1 MNELEQSD
9 FEQIIQQVNSDQL
22 WDFPGG
28 IFPPQHKGLSNGSAI
43 KQLPLP
49 ERLFVT
55 VKQHIGVEG
64 HLIVEPGDHVLKGQ
78 PLTKSMNPFAVPV
91 HAPTSGNVVK
101 IAPHVSAHPSGLPEL
116 SVEIEP
122 DGQDK
127 WIALKPLQNYLSLP
141 KASVLGAICDA
152 GISGMGGAGFPTHI
166 KAAPKKNVQFLLI
179 NGIECEPYIT
189 SDDRLMREHA
199 WQIRQGIDVLFHLLC
214 PKQVY
219 IAIEDNKP
227 EAIEAMQVAC
237 QENEAY
243 KVCVVPTKYPAGG
256 EKQLIQVLT
265 GREVPQQGLPVDVG
279 VIMDNVGTCFAIAD
293 AIFTGKPLIQRV
305 VTLTGDAVSKP
316 GNVWALIGTPISHL
330 MTQSEYQAD
339 TNNQKVIMGG
349 PMMGFTI
356 ASPDVP
362 VVKITNC
369 ILMPTTQEMPPAA
382 PEQPCIRCSACAD
395 VCPASLLPQ
404 QLFWHSKAKELDKA
418 QDYNLFDC
426 IECGACAYVCPSEIP
441 LVHYYRVAKAE
452 IRHEQQEKQKS
463 DKARERFESRA
474 ARLLRE
480 QQARDEKH
488 RKAAQ
493 ARKEAM
499 EASGNNAQDKIA
511 AALARAKAKKAP
523 LDSQTPAEEVEPEQ
537 VNSAPENKGNDR
549 VAAAIARAKAKKAQ
563 HQVEDAP
570 VAEPGTNAGQQH
582 IEQTPPA
589 VSKDERVAAAIA
601 RAKAKKAQ
609 HQVEDA
615 PVAEPGTNAG
625 QQHIEQTPP
634 AVSKDERVAAAI
646 ARAKAKKA
654 QHQVE
659 DASVAEPGTNAGQQ
673 HIEQTPPAVSK
684 DERVAAA
691 IARAKAKKAQHQLE
705 NAPVTEPGGNA
716 DQQHIE
722 QTTPAT
728 STDETVTTSQANDS
742 QTVPSVSST
751 ASPSS
756 ALEADNTIDRPPA
769 ADVSVTTDSEI
780 ENIPETSD
788 NEQASLAHQA
798 DSEHLRKQRIAQAV
812 AKVKAKKRPPPK
824 TPAKPLPTVVPPVDD
839 NTSAVNNS
847 AADNPLQSAEQALEQ
862 KKKRIAIAV
871 AKAKAKKAAQSNQT
885 PEG

>member
-1 MNELEQSD
+1 LEQND
-9 FEQIIQQVNSDQL
+9 FEQIIQQVNNDKL

-43 KQLPLP
+43 TQPPLP

-55 VKQHIGVEG
+55 VKQHIGLEG
-64 HLIVEPGDHVLKGQ
+64 QLIVESGDHVLKGQ

-91 HAPTSGNVVK
+91 HAPTSGLVVQ

-116 SVEIEP
+116 SVEIQP

-127 WIALKPLQNYLSLP
+127 WIALKPLQNYQTLP
-141 KASVLGAICDA
+141 KVSVLGAICDA

-279 VIMDNVGTCFAIAD
+279 VIMHNVGTCFAIAD
-293 AIFTGKPLIQRV
+293 AIFSGKPLIQRV
-305 VTLTGDAVSKP
+305 VTLTGGAVSKP

-330 MTQSEYQAD
+330 MALGEYQAA

-349 PMMGFTI
+349 PMMGFTV
-356 ASPDVP
+356 ASNDVP

-369 ILMPTTQEMPPAA
+369 ILMPTSQEMPPAA

-395 VCPASLLPQ
+395 ACPASLLPQ

-499 EASGNNAQDKIA
+499 QASGNNAEDKIA
-511 AALARAKAKKAP
+511 AALARAKAKKVP
-523 LDSQTPAEEVEPEQ
+523 LDSQEPGEQVEPEQ
-537 VNSAPENKGNDR
+537 QNFASENKGNDR

-563 HQVEDAP
+563 RQLEDIP
-570 VAEPGTNAGQQH
+570 DAEAGENTEQQDT
-582 IEQTPPA
+582 TP
-589 VSKDERVAAAIA
+589 I
-601 RAKAKKAQ
+601 
-609 HQVEDA
+609 
-615 PVAEPGTNAG
+615 
-625 QQHIEQTPP
+625 
-634 AVSKDERVAAAI
+634 
-646 ARAKAKKA
+646 
-654 QHQVE
+654 
-659 DASVAEPGTNAGQQ
+659 
-673 HIEQTPPAVSK
+673 VSK

-705 NAPVTEPGGNA
+705 DVPVAEPEKNTKQQQQTDETTAVASKNERVAAAIARAKAKKAQHQLENEPVAESEENTEQP
-716 DQQHIE
+716 Q
-722 QTTPAT
+722 QTTPANSKDVSVIT
-728 STDETVTTSQANDS
+728 SPAGES
-742 QTVPSVSST
+742 QTISSVLST
-751 ASPSS
+751 TRPLST
-756 ALEADNTIDRPPA
+756 LQADNAIDKPTS
-769 ADVSVTTDSEI
+769 DGVSVTTDSYI
-780 ENIPETSD
+780 ENVPEIRD
-788 NEQASLAHQA
+788 DEQTSLAHQA
-798 DSEHLRKQRIAQAV
+798 DSERLRKQRIAQAV
-812 AKVKAKKRPPPK
+812 AKAKAKKC
-824 TPAKPLPTVVPPVDD
+824 TPQETPVKPLPTVVTPVDD
-839 NTSAVNNS
+839 KTSAVNNS
-847 AADNPLQSAEQALEQ
+847 ATDNPVQSAEQALEC
-862 KKKRIAIAV
+862 KKKRIAVAV